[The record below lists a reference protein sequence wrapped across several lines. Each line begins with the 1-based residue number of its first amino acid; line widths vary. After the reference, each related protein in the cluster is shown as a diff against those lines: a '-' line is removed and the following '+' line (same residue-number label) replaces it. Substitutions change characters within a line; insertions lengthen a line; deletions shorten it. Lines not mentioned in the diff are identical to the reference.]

1 MASKLKIFTLLA
13 LILTLIVAGCSQTNE
28 ATSEPSNAEEGET
41 DELVVYSARKEQFVK
56 PLIDAFEKE
65 TGVKVKLMAADEA
78 LVNKILEEK
87 NNPQAD
93 IFFSNDTGA
102 LEYLRIEDALAPND
116 SDKINVIDEK
126 YRAEDG
132 SWVGLSARSRIFM
145 YNKDLTT
152 AEELPQTLWDL
163 TDPKYKGKFAIT
175 RGGNGSMVAHVAAL
189 RAEWGDEKTKEWIEK
204 VKENAAII
212 TEGHGDIRQA
222 VGTGEVEFGLVNNY
236 YFHQQLNEPKDN
248 NVGAVYPDQ
257 GEEDMGLFVNAAGV
271 GLIKGGPNPA
281 NAKKFI
287 DFLTEEEQQKV
298 FSFESKEIPLVDGI
312 EIAPEAKPL
321 SEFKVMDMPLK
332 EIGPVWL
339 DAKKLIEE
347 AGLDL
352 EVK

>member
-1 MASKLKIFTLLA
+1 MASRFKY
-13 LILTLIVAGCSQTNE
+13 LILSVITFSLVVTGCSPQSDGAN
-28 ATSEPSNAEEGET
+28 GES

-65 TGVKVKLMAADEA
+65 SGVQVKLMAADET

-87 NNPQAD
+87 KNPQAD

-116 SDKINVIDEK
+116 SEKIRVIDEK
-126 YRAEDG
+126 YRADDG

-145 YNKDLTT
+145 YNKDLTS
-152 AEELPQTLWDL
+152 EKDVPQTMWDL

-175 RGGNGSMVAHVAAL
+175 RGGNGSMVAQVAAL
-189 RAEWGDEKTKEWIEK
+189 RAQWGDKKTKEWLTK
-204 VKENAAII
+204 VKDNAAII

-222 VGTGEVEFGLVNNY
+222 VGAGEVEFGLVNNY

-248 NVGAVYPDQ
+248 HVEAVYPDQ
-257 GEEDMGLFVNAAGV
+257 GKDGMGVFVNAAGV
-271 GLIKGGPNPA
+271 GLIKGGPNQA

-287 DFLTEEEQQKV
+287 DFLTEEEQQKL
-298 FSFESKEIPLVDGI
+298 FSYESKEIPLVEGI
-312 EIAPEAKPL
+312 ETPPEAKPL
-321 SEFKVMDMPLK
+321 SEYKVMDMPLK
-332 EIGPVWL
+332 EIGPVWV

-347 AGLDL
+347 GGLDL

>member
-1 MASKLKIFTLLA
+1 MTSKLKIFTFLA
-13 LILTLIVAGCSQTNE
+13 LILTLVVAGCSPQAND
-28 ATSEPSNAEEGET
+28 ASNDEEGET

-56 PLIDAFEKE
+56 PLVDKFEE
-65 TGVKVKLMAADEA
+65 ESGVKVKLMAADEA

-116 SDKINVIDEK
+116 SDKIQVIDEK
-126 YRAEDG
+126 YRADDG

-145 YNKDLTT
+145 YNKDLTS
-152 AEELPQTLWDL
+152 EKDLPQTLWDL
-163 TDPKYKGKFAIT
+163 TDSKYKGKFAIT

-222 VGTGEVEFGLVNNY
+222 VGAGEVEFGLVNNY
-236 YFHQQLNEPKDN
+236 YFHQQLDEPKDN
-248 NVGAVYPDQ
+248 NVDAVYPDQ
-257 GEEDMGLFVNAAGV
+257 GKDDMGIFVNAAGV
-271 GLIKGGPNPA
+271 GLIKGGPNQA

-287 DFLTEEEQQKV
+287 DFLTEDEQQKI
-298 FSFESKEIPLVDGI
+298 FSFESKEIPLVEGI
-312 EIAPEAKPL
+312 ETTSEAKPL
-321 SEFKVMDMPLK
+321 SEYKVMDMPLK